1 MNKVLEIIEHQSL
14 ALYIANKNN
23 IKAILSQNQHTTLNI
38 IDIFNLGVIAGKR
51 EERKRKAKVSSVQTD
66 NNNTINDHIKSLI
79 DEIKSPDA
87 LILVNKYLEAVRQRE
102 YH

>member
-51 EERKRKAKVSSVQTD
+51 EERKRKAKASAVQTD

>member
-1 MNKVLEIIEHQSL
+1 MSKDLEILKYQTLEL
-14 ALYIANKNN
+14 WFKNF
-23 IKAILSQNQHTTLNI
+23 QTLRELHENPESRA
-38 IDIFNLGVIAGKR
+38 DDYFLLGVIVGKR
-51 EERKRKAKVSSVQTD
+51 EERKRKAKASAVQTD
-66 NNNTINDHIKSLI
+66 NTISDHIKSLI

>member
-1 MNKVLEIIEHQSL
+1 MSKDLEILKYQTLKLVFENQDSL
-14 ALYIANKNN
+14 GEIRKTSKNFV
-23 IKAILSQNQHTTLNI
+23 IVDSFL
-38 IDIFNLGVIAGKR
+38 LGVIAGKR

-66 NNNTINDHIKSLI
+66 NTINDHIKSLI

-87 LILVNKYLEAVRQRE
+87 LMLVNKYLEAVRQRE

>member
-1 MNKVLEIIEHQSL
+1 MSKVLEIIEHQSL

-38 IDIFNLGVIAGKR
+38 IDIFNLGVIVGKR
-51 EERKRKAKVSSVQTD
+51 EERKKKAKVSAVQTD
-66 NNNTINDHIKSLI
+66 NTISDHIKSLI

-87 LILVNKYLEAVRQRE
+87 LMLVNKYLEAVRQRE

>member
-1 MNKVLEIIEHQSL
+1 MSKDLEIVEHQSL

-38 IDIFNLGVIAGKR
+38 IDIFNLGVIVGKR
-51 EERKRKAKVSSVQTD
+51 EERKRKAKVSAVQTD
-66 NNNTINDHIKSLI
+66 NTISDHIKSLI

>member
-1 MNKVLEIIEHQSL
+1 MSKDLEILKYQTLKLVFENQDSL
-14 ALYIANKNN
+14 GEIRKTSKNFV
-23 IKAILSQNQHTTLNI
+23 IVDSFL
-38 IDIFNLGVIAGKR
+38 LGVIAGKR

-66 NNNTINDHIKSLI
+66 NTINDHIKSLI

>member
-1 MNKVLEIIEHQSL
+1 MSKDLEILKYQTLEL
-14 ALYIANKNN
+14 WFKNF
-23 IKAILSQNQHTTLNI
+23 QTLRELHENPESRV
-38 IDIFNLGVIAGKR
+38 DDYFLLGVIAGKR
-51 EERKRKAKVSSVQTD
+51 EERKRKAKASAVQTD
-66 NNNTINDHIKSLI
+66 NTINDHIKSLI

>member
-1 MNKVLEIIEHQSL
+1 MSKDLEILKYQTLEL
-14 ALYIANKNN
+14 WFKNF
-23 IKAILSQNQHTTLNI
+23 QTLRELHENPESRA
-38 IDIFNLGVIAGKR
+38 DDYFLLGVIVGKR
-51 EERKRKAKVSSVQTD
+51 EERKKKTKASAVQTD

-87 LILVNKYLEAVRQRE
+87 LMLVNKYLEAVRQRE

>member
-1 MNKVLEIIEHQSL
+1 MSKDLEILKYQTLEL
-14 ALYIANKNN
+14 WFKNF
-23 IKAILSQNQHTTLNI
+23 QTLRELHENPESRV
-38 IDIFNLGVIAGKR
+38 DDYFLLGVIVGKR
-51 EERKRKAKVSSVQTD
+51 EERKRKAKASAVQTD
-66 NNNTINDHIKSLI
+66 NTINDHIKSLI

>member
-1 MNKVLEIIEHQSL
+1 MSKDLEILKYQTLKLVFENQDSL
-14 ALYIANKNN
+14 GEIRKTSKNFV
-23 IKAILSQNQHTTLNI
+23 IVDSFL
-38 IDIFNLGVIAGKR
+38 LGVIVGKR
-51 EERKRKAKVSSVQTD
+51 EERKRKAKASSVQTD
-66 NNNTINDHIKSLI
+66 NSINDHIKSLV

>member
-1 MNKVLEIIEHQSL
+1 MSKDLEILKEQKLDLVFDNIE
-14 ALYIANKNN
+14 
-23 IKAILSQNQHTTLNI
+23 TLKVIGHNSKYSSI
-38 IDIFNLGVIAGKR
+38 TDSFLLGVIVGKR
-51 EERKRKAKVSSVQTD
+51 EERKKKAKASAVQTD

>member
-66 NNNTINDHIKSLI
+66 NTINDHIKSLI

-87 LILVNKYLEAVRQRE
+87 LMLVNKYLEAVRQRE
-102 YH
+102 YY